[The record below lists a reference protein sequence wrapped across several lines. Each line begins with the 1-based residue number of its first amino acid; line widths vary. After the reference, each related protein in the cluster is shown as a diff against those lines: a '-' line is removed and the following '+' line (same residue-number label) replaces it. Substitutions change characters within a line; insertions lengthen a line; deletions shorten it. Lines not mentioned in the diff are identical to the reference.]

1 MVILARTICQEKKSH
16 YGNINRQKKEEE
28 TDRQK
33 EKQRKKREKKN
44 DQKESKK

>member
-16 YGNINRQKKEEE
+16 YGNINRQKNVEE

-33 EKQRKKREKKN
+33 EKQRKKERKKH
-44 DQKESKK
+44 